1 MIETR
6 GDFYRKKTN
15 GQADTVFSI
24 TLCTASVIIRNIQR
38 KQILSD
44 IYANET
50 VACESAP
57 SMTRGEFTIT
67 WLLYCCCCCYHQH
80 QHCSHIPSSQAASTP
95 LLLILSTPTP
105 DRVSTLPVPPPPPSS
120 LPASASSLSCS
131 RCSVAIATEKCGN
144 TSVLQRGG
152 WRRGR
157 GEIEAKRKRMGER
170 RRVKRQTEE
179 ETRAEEWRED
189 C

>member
-1 MIETR
+1 MHSISDHKKHTEKIDSQWHLCKWDCGMWVCTQHDER
-6 GDFYRKKTN
+6 GIHHHL
-15 GQADTVFSI
+15 AA
-24 TLCTASVIIRNIQR
+24 LLLLLLLPLA
-38 KQILSD
+38 L
-44 IYANET
+44 AL
-50 VACESAP
+50 
-57 SMTRGEFTIT
+57 FTHPLIF
-67 WLLYCCCCCYHQH
+67 
-80 QHCSHIPSSQAASTP
+80 AASTP